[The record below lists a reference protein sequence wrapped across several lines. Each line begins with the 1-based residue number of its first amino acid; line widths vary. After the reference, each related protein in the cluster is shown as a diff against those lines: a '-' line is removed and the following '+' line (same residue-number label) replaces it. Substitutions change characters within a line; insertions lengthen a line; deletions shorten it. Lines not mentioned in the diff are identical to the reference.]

1 MKCPKCQH
9 NGTRVLDS
17 RPSDEGRAIRRRREC
32 EECGYRYTTFERVE
46 HTPLIVVKKDGNREE
61 FSREK
66 LLRGLVRACEKRPV
80 ALEILERITEEVEQD
95 LRNAGKSEVSSEE
108 IGELVMSALVDVDDV
123 AYVRFASVYRQF
135 KDINVFVNELK
146 EMVEREQS
154 KKS

>member
-1 MKCPKCQH
+1 MKCPKCHH

-17 RPSDEGRAIRRRREC
+17 RPSDEGRSIRRRREC
-32 EECGYRYTTFERVE
+32 EECGHRYTTFERVE

-80 ALEILERITEEVEQD
+80 SIDTLEEIVEKTEHEM
-95 LRNAGKSEVSSEE
+95 RNSGRAEISSEE
-108 IGELVMSALVDVDDV
+108 IGESVMAFLVDVDDV

-146 EMVEREQS
+146 ELVEREQT
-154 KKS
+154 KK